1 MRHRPLFFNIN
12 SAEMESSLHF
22 SSRRSKLSA
31 ASVSPH
37 FSRRLEICVLMPRAI
52 IEEKEKRV
60 IDKRKENDGAI
71 RRVGRSGA
79 VFLFP

>member
-1 MRHRPLFFNIN
+1 
-12 SAEMESSLHF
+12 MESSLHF

-37 FSRRLEICVLMPRAI
+37 FSRRLEICVFNAARHNRR
-52 IEEKEKRV
+52 KGKKRV

-71 RRVGRSGA
+71 RRVGGSGA